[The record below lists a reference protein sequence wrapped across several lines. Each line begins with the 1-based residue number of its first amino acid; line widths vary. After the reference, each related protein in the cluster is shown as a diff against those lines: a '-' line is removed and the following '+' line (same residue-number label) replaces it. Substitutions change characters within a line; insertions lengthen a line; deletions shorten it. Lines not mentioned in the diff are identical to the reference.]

1 MAAKVLLVEDDRA
14 LREALSDTLLL
25 GGHEFVAVD
34 SAEAALPVLARE
46 AFSLVISDVNM
57 PGMDGHQLLGLIR
70 TRYPHL
76 PVLLMTAYGAVDR
89 AVEAMR
95 QGAADYLVKPFE
107 ARALLDLVARH
118 ALGQLP
124 GSEEDG
130 PVALEPAS
138 RQLLELAARV
148 ARSDSTVLISGESGT
163 GKEVLANYIHQQS
176 PRAGKP
182 FIAINCAAI
191 PDNMLEATL
200 FGHEKGSFTGAIA
213 AQPGKFELADGG
225 TILLDEISEMPL
237 GLQAKLLRVLQEREV
252 ERVGARKPINLDI
265 RVLATTNR
273 DLAAEVAAGRFRE
286 DLYYRLSVFPLAWR
300 PLRERP
306 ADILP
311 LAERLLRK
319 HSRKMN
325 LGAVAL
331 GPEAAQCLVRHAWP
345 GNVRELDNAI
355 QRALILQQGGL
366 IQPADLC
373 LTAPIGMP
381 LEAPVPM
388 PAMPPATPPS
398 VEIPSPAAG
407 QDASGALG
415 DDLRRREFQVIIDT
429 LRTERGRRKEAAE
442 RLGISPRTLPLQARP
457 DARRGDGRGGLS
469 LRHLR
474 ARHVPQARL
483 VRALC
488 VRRRSSPRAVR
499 ACAPAD
505 NRSRDGP
512 CSGRGH
518 WRRTPMP
525 GLGGDLA
532 PLLLTP
538 LQSAGRRQ
546 KSRGCWRKSH
556 ESGCRVQS
564 SDAGNAFHANGSH
577 GQGQTGSGAG
587 RSGGAELFGN
597 ALPGRGQ
604 GERDPAGLHRDGQR
618 LRGRPERRRPDR
630 RDDRQP
636 EGQRVVPGHDPGA
649 QQTGPGLPRHHA
661 DAGLSGARI
670 TSSWP
675 MH

>member
-273 DLAAEVAAGRFRE
+273 DLAAEVAAG
-286 DLYYRLSVFPLAWR
+286 
-300 PLRERP
+300 
-306 ADILP
+306 
-311 LAERLLRK
+311 
-319 HSRKMN
+319 
-325 LGAVAL
+325 
-331 GPEAAQCLVRHAWP
+331 
-345 GNVRELDNAI
+345 ELDNAI

-381 LEAPVPM
+381 LAAPVPVPM

-442 RLGISPRTLPLQARP
+442 RLGISPRTLRYK
-457 DARRGDGRGGLS
+457 
-469 LRHLR
+469 
-474 ARHVPQARL
+474 
-483 VRALC
+483 
-488 VRRRSSPRAVR
+488 
-499 ACAPAD
+499 
-505 NRSRDGP
+505 
-512 CSGRGH
+512 
-518 WRRTPMP
+518 
-525 GLGGDLA
+525 LA
-532 PLLLTP
+532 
-538 LQSAGRRQ
+538 QMR
-546 KSRGCWRKSH
+546 
-556 ESGCRVQS
+556 
-564 SDAGNAFHANGSH
+564 DAGMDVEAYLYA
-577 GQGQTGSGAG
+577 
-587 RSGGAELFGN
+587 
-597 ALPGRGQ
+597 
-604 GERDPAGLHRDGQR
+604 
-618 LRGRPERRRPDR
+618 
-630 RDDRQP
+630 
-636 EGQRVVPGHDPGA
+636 
-649 QQTGPGLPRHHA
+649 
-661 DAGLSGARI
+661 I
-670 TSSWP
+670 
-675 MH
+675 